1 MSAPHRVLVVANRT
15 CPCPALLEEVARRSE
30 DHAAIAVLLIAP
42 ALNSRLRHYLSDID
56 PAVADASERLE
67 LARTGLS
74 ALGVVAEV
82 AVGDADPHTAIAD
95 ALARFAA
102 DEIIV
107 STLPAGQSNWLE
119 RGLIDR
125 ARADF
130 IVPITH
136 LVSRYG
142 ADATVGASGAVLGD

>member
-1 MSAPHRVLVVANRT
+1 MSEPHHRVLVIANRT
-15 CPCPALLEEVARRSE
+15 CPCPALLEEVARRSTE
-30 DHAAIAVLLIAP
+30 HDGIDVLLVAP

-56 PAVADASERLE
+56 PAVAEARQRLQLARAGLDELGVAAASE
-67 LARTGLS
+67 
-74 ALGVVAEV
+74 
-82 AVGDADPHTAIAD
+82 VGDADPHTAIAD
-95 ALARFAA
+95 ALARFDAA
-102 DEIIV
+102 EIIV

-130 IVPITH
+130 GLPVTH

-142 ADATVGASGAVLGD
+142 AEAARRTGTRP